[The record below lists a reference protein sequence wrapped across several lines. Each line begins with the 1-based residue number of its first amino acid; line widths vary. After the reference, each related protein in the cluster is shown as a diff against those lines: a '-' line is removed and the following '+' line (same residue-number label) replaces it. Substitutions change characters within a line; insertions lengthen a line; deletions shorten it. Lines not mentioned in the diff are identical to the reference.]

1 MLRQLS
7 LKYNIFTS
15 IALTK
20 TESNSAGLL
29 ANTSYA
35 LKDNLVTRD
44 TPTTCSSKILDNY
57 VSPFDSTVSKLLTQE
72 GSQLI
77 GKTNMDEFGMGNSSL
92 NSHFG
97 PTLNPLYE
105 QKSDI
110 VDLEEREFWI
120 GGERLNE
127 EITFKRPYT
136 DNYLHRKYLVPKV
149 RSDYKIDPNMR
160 IVGGSSGG
168 SAAAVAADLVDY
180 AIGTDTGGSVRLPSC
195 YTSIF
200 GFKPS
205 YGRISRW
212 GLIPYAQS
220 LDTIGIMSKNI
231 NLVRKVF
238 GILDKHDS
246 ADPTS
251 VSQENRI
258 YDDKVD
264 SKIKIGIPTEM
275 SLEGME
281 NDVKEKWR
289 KLLKQLQK
297 LPEFELFLISV
308 PSLSKSLPAYYTLV
322 TSEASSNLARYDG
335 IRYGYR
341 TGEYTN
347 LEPEFAKTRSE
358 GFGPEVKRR
367 IILGSYSLSSYGYN
381 SHFMNA
387 TKVRSKLIQE
397 FNSVFKEPHMLTK
410 DHNPDGVDFILC
422 PTATSLP
429 PLVSQYQ
436 KVTPVE
442 SYMNDILTVPFSL
455 AGLPVLS
462 IPLGRSIGFQLAG
475 QLGHDYKVLKL
486 AQMID
491 ELHIR

>member
-20 TESNSAGLL
+20 SESNSVGTL

-35 LKDNLVTRD
+35 LKDNIVTRD
-44 TPTTCSSKILDNY
+44 VPTTCSSRILTNY
-57 VSPFDSTVSKLLTQE
+57 VSPFESTVSRLLAEE
-72 GSQLI
+72 GSHLV
-77 GKTNMDEFGMGNSSL
+77 GKTNMDEFGMGNSCL

-110 VDLEEREFWI
+110 VDLKEKEFWTR
-120 GGERLNE
+120 GEK
-127 EITFKRPYT
+127 ITEDLTFENPHT
-136 DNYLHRKYLVPKV
+136 DTYLHRNYLVSELK
-149 RSDYKIDPNMR
+149 SDYKVDPEMR

-180 AIGTDTGGSVRLPSC
+180 AVGTDTGGSVRLPSC

-220 LDTIGIMSKNI
+220 LDTIGIMSKDI
-231 NLVRKVF
+231 KLVRRVF
-238 GILDKHDS
+238 GVLDKYDS
-246 ADPTS
+246 SDPTS

-258 YDDKVD
+258 YDDNLN
-264 SKIKIGIPTEM
+264 SKIKIGIPAEM
-275 SLEGME
+275 SLGNLED
-281 NDVKEKWR
+281 DVKEKWR
-289 KLLKQLQK
+289 KMLKQLQK
-297 LPEFELFLISV
+297 SPKFELFLISL

-341 TGEYTN
+341 TGEYTSV
-347 LEPEFAKTRSE
+347 EPEFAKTRSE
-358 GFGPEVKRR
+358 GFGVEVKRR
-367 IILGSYSLSSYGYN
+367 IILGSYSLSSYGYK

-387 TKVRSKLIQE
+387 TNVRSKLIQE
-397 FNSVFKEPHMLTK
+397 FNRVFKEPHMLNK
-410 DHNPDGVDFILC
+410 NHNPDGIDFILC

-455 AGLPVLS
+455 AGLPAIN
-462 IPLGRSIGFQLAG
+462 IPLGRSVGFQVAG
-475 QLGHDYKVLKL
+475 QLGHDYKVLKF

-491 ELHIR
+491 ELQIR

>member
-1 MLRQLS
+1 MLRKLS

-15 IALTK
+15 IALTNL
-20 TESNSAGLL
+20 ESNSVGSL
-29 ANTSYA
+29 AATSYA
-35 LKDNLVTRD
+35 LKDNIVTRD
-44 TPTTCSSKILDNY
+44 APTTCSSKILANY
-57 VSPFDSTVSKLLTQE
+57 VSPFESTVSRLLAE
-72 GSQLI
+72 ESSQLV

-110 VDLEEREFWI
+110 VDLKEKEFWI
-120 GGERLNE
+120 RGEKITQD
-127 EITFKRPYT
+127 ITFEKQDT
-136 DNYLHRKYLVPKV
+136 GSYLHRKYLVPEVKL
-149 RSDYKIDPNMR
+149 DYKIDPEMR

-220 LDTIGIMSKNI
+220 LDTVGIMSKNI
-231 NLVRKVF
+231 KLVRKVF
-238 GILDKHDS
+238 SILDKHDS
-246 ADPTS
+246 SDPTS
-251 VSQENRI
+251 ISEEKRI
-258 YDDKVD
+258 YDDKMD
-264 SKIKIGIPTEM
+264 SIIKIGIPAEM
-275 SLEGME
+275 SFDGLE
-281 NDVKEKWR
+281 NDVKEKWS
-289 KLLKQLQK
+289 KLLKRLQK
-297 LPEFELFLISV
+297 LPNFKLFLISL
-308 PSLSKSLPAYYTLV
+308 PSLLKSLPAYYTLV

-341 TGEYTN
+341 TGEYTS

-358 GFGPEVKRR
+358 GFGAEVKRR

-387 TKVRSKLIQE
+387 TNVRSKLIQE
-397 FNSVFKEPHMLTK
+397 FNSIFKGPHMLNK
-410 DHNPDGVDFILC
+410 HHNPNGIDFILC

-436 KVTPVE
+436 KITPVE

-455 AGLPVLS
+455 AGLPVIN

-486 AQMID
+486 AQMMD
-491 ELHIR
+491 ELDIR

>member
-1 MLRQLS
+1 MLPKLS

-15 IALTK
+15 IALNNL
-20 TESNSAGLL
+20 ERNSAGSL
-29 ANTSYA
+29 AATSYA
-35 LKDNLVTRD
+35 LKDNIVTRD
-44 TPTTCSSKILDNY
+44 APTTCSSKILANY
-57 VSPFDSTVSKLLTQE
+57 VSPFESTVSRLLTEE
-72 GSQLI
+72 GSQLV

-110 VDLEEREFWI
+110 VDLREREFWI
-120 GGERLNE
+120 RGEKITQD
-127 EITFKRPYT
+127 ITFEKQDTGSYM
-136 DNYLHRKYLVPKV
+136 HRKYLVPEVK
-149 RSDYKIDPNMR
+149 SDYEIDPEMR

-220 LDTIGIMSKNI
+220 LDTVGIMSKNI
-231 NLVRKVF
+231 KLIRKVF
-238 GILDKHDS
+238 SILDKHDS
-246 ADPTS
+246 SDPTS
-251 VSQENRI
+251 ISEENRI
-258 YDDKVD
+258 YDDKLD
-264 SKIKIGIPTEM
+264 SVIKIGIPAEM
-275 SLEGME
+275 SLDGLDSE
-281 NDVKEKWR
+281 VKEKWR
-289 KLLKQLQK
+289 NLLKRL
-297 LPEFELFLISV
+297 LEIPNFNLFLISL

-341 TGEYTN
+341 TGEYRS

-358 GFGPEVKRR
+358 GFGAEVKRR

-387 TKVRSKLIQE
+387 TNVRSKLIQE
-397 FNSVFKEPHMLTK
+397 FNSILKGPHMLNK
-410 DHNPDGVDFILC
+410 HCNPNGLDFILC

-436 KVTPVE
+436 KITPVE
-442 SYMNDILTVPFSL
+442 SYMNDMLTVPFSL
-455 AGLPVLS
+455 AGLPAIN

-486 AQMID
+486 AQMMD